1 MLDRYAGYRPA
12 AEQFRKADNM
22 AQDVGAGTS
31 FQGSDGVL
39 YNMEPSELRAK
50 AQNIRDTE
58 ALVQQD
64 LRDLKNYVVGLEAS
78 WGGIAATTFQQLML
92 EWDYHAMQLRD
103 ALLGIAGGLTT
114 AAANAEDSEQSNVS
128 NLTNIQLPPARLA

>member
-1 MLDRYAGYRPA
+1 
-12 AEQFRKADNM
+12 M